1 MIDTTHLFQHDALIR
16 VIMHYTRVNMLSL
29 DLIVYCMLVRTLLI
43 LNISQLFLSVI
54 FMFSRKVK
62 KPADRKFR
70 PTGPFAPVRHED
82 LPSPVLPAT
91 GPLKPIRCDEQVTSN
106 APKAASLSNRPKVAP
121 ISNRPKAASISNHIE
136 TAEEENSETDSI
148 TVIKRE
154 RKFSSSFRF
163 RRSERV
169 AVSQHPVAHDD
180 MSITR
185 DDNDITRE
193 IKLRPVNFERE
204 IKNNDKDVTLEIKKL
219 DEDTMLEIS
228 ICPVNINRE
237 IEIKRLD
244 EDTMLEI
251 PICPANFN
259 REIEIKRL
267 DEDTTFEIPIC
278 PANFNREIEIKKH
291 AIKELPVRGMLHLA
305 RDMVHPARKLI
316 SPVSDQLKSRPGMV
330 QPLPDSPMATPI
342 RLERKVR

>member
-1 MIDTTHLFQHDALIR
+1 
-16 VIMHYTRVNMLSL
+16 
-29 DLIVYCMLVRTLLI
+29 
-43 LNISQLFLSVI
+43 
-54 FMFSRKVK
+54 MFSRKVK

-219 DEDTMLEIS
+219 DEDTMLEIP
-228 ICPVNINRE
+228 ICPVNI
-237 IEIKRLD
+237 
-244 EDTMLEI
+244 
-251 PICPANFN
+251 N

-305 RDMVHPARKLI
+305 RDMVHPARELI